1 MQDIGRASVSARFL
15 EKSQRTGMPVRI
27 LVADDHAA
35 IRRLLRRL
43 LEAHR
48 PDWEVCA
55 EAADGAEVVEKF
67 QQREPDILVID
78 LAMPKM
84 NGLQAARE
92 IARLKPQTPMLLLTV
107 QQVSAQLRDEARKA
121 GFRGAVSK
129 DTGSEVLKGLEA
141 LLRDETYFASD
152 GPNVAA

>member
-1 MQDIGRASVSARFL
+1 MIMQPFAGSCAGSSRRTARIG
-15 EKSQRTGMPVRI
+15 
-27 LVADDHAA
+27 
-35 IRRLLRRL
+35 
-43 LEAHR
+43 
-48 PDWEVCA
+48 
-55 EAADGAEVVEKF
+55 KF
-67 QQREPDILVID
+67 VPKPPT
-78 LAMPKM
+78 APKM

-107 QQVSAQLRDEARKA
+107 QQVSSQLRDEARKA

-141 LLRDETYFASD
+141 LLRDETYFAVD

>member
-1 MQDIGRASVSARFL
+1 MR
-15 EKSQRTGMPVRI
+15 VRI
-27 LVADDHAA
+27 LVVDDHAA

-43 LEAHR
+43 LEDHH

-55 EAADGAEVVEKF
+55 EAANGAEALEKF
-67 QQREPDILVID
+67 HNGNPDLIVLD

-92 IARLKPQTPMLLLTV
+92 IAKVRPATPMLLLTV
-107 QQVSAQLRDEARKA
+107 QQVSTQLRDEARKA

-129 DTGSEVLKGLEA
+129 NTGSEVVKGLEA
-141 LLRDETYFASD
+141 LLRHETYFVGE

>member
-1 MQDIGRASVSARFL
+1 MSI
-15 EKSQRTGMPVRI
+15 RI

-43 LEAHR
+43 LEDHH
-48 PDWEVCA
+48 PEWKVCD
-55 EAADGAEVVEKF
+55 EAADGAETLQKF
-67 QQREPDILVID
+67 SDGKPDLLVID

-92 IARLKPQTPMLLLTV
+92 IAKLNPNTPMLLLTV
-107 QQVSAQLRDEARKA
+107 QQVSQHLRDEAKKA

-129 DTGSEVLKGLEA
+129 NTGTEVIRGLEA
-141 LLRDETYFASD
+141 LLRDETYFVGD
-152 GPNVAA
+152 GPIVAA

>member
-1 MQDIGRASVSARFL
+1 MA
-15 EKSQRTGMPVRI
+15 VRI

-43 LEAHR
+43 LEAH

-67 QQREPDILVID
+67 QQRKPDILVID

-92 IARLKPQTPMLLLTV
+92 IARLQPQTPMLLLTV
-107 QQVSAQLRDEARKA
+107 QQVSAQLQDEARKA

-141 LLRDETYFASD
+141 LLRDETYFAGD

>member
-1 MQDIGRASVSARFL
+1 MS
-15 EKSQRTGMPVRI
+15 VRI

-43 LEAHR
+43 LEAHH

-55 EAADGAEVVEKF
+55 EAADGAEALEKF
-67 QQREPDILVID
+67 QIRNPDLVVID

-92 IARLKPQTPMLLLTV
+92 IARMKPQTPMLLLTV
-107 QQVSAQLRDEARKA
+107 QQVSPQLRDEARKA

-129 DTGSEVLKGLEA
+129 DTGDEVVRGLEA
-141 LLRDETYFASD
+141 LLRDETYFAGD